1 MSVLSLHSGAE
12 LAQREELIEIPV
24 PNATKTYC
32 PVEHFKL
39 LDLIEQAANDQ
50 GHEIEK
56 LDIGIQSATRDKIT
70 IPGAKMFSIMRLKTS
85 DEQLS
90 GDDLRLDIG
99 IRNSYDKTVAVGIV
113 AGASVFVC
121 DNMMITG
128 EIQAVRKHTPNVWQ
142 DILPMVTAV
151 LAMANKQHELD
162 NLMKE
167 IFKTISIETGAG
179 LDLLGKMAAHG
190 FISIAGGNSSMF
202 ALAIR
207 EWTTPTFE
215 EFHGRNIWSLY
226 NACTFGTKKSTMNNA
241 MVDNAKVTCYF
252 RDEFAQDVKHKADF
266 LNEELTEIREQLT
279 NA

>member
-1 MSVLSLHSGAE
+1 MSTLCLHSGAE
-12 LAQREELIEIPV
+12 RTERDALIEIPV
-24 PNATKTYC
+24 PNATKTYM

-39 LDLIEQAANDQ
+39 LNLIEQAALDQ
-50 GHEIEK
+50 GHIIDN
-56 LDIGIQSATRDKIT
+56 LDIGIQSATRDKVE
-70 IPGAKMFSIMRLKTS
+70 IPGAKMFGIMRLKTS
-85 DEQLS
+85 DDIS

-162 NLMKE
+162 QMMKE
-167 IFKTISIETGAG
+167 VFKSISIETGAG

-190 FISIAGGNSSMF
+190 YISYAGGNSSMF
-202 ALAIR
+202 AIAIR
-207 EWTTPTFE
+207 EWTEPTFE
-215 EFHGRNIWSLY
+215 QFHDRNIWSLY
-226 NACTFGTKKSTMNNA
+226 NAVTYGTKKSTMTNA
-241 MVDNAKVTCYF
+241 MIDNAKATVFF
-252 RDEFAQDVKHKADF
+252 RDQFAIDVTEQAKV
-266 LNEELTEIREQLT
+266 LNEELIDMREQLT